1 MSRARLLY
9 MVGLLALAAPAPLAA
24 QARKTRIHVV
34 QPGESCWSIAQ
45 QIFGKGEKYRIIH
58 RYNDLGP
65 MPHILKPGQHIRLPG
80 KGTGPDARV
89 AWLQRRVRAKTPT
102 GSDWL
107 NARKNMGLW
116 RLYKVTTGKGSS
128 AGIRFED
135 LSSLNMR
142 AEALLVIYGGTSAR
156 ARQRRKQQGTT
167 VLLEKGTIRGG
178 LARMDREAGGLNIRT
193 PSAKISLQSR
203 SSQVEVDPKKTSIVS
218 VYDGKARVA
227 AAGATV
233 QVPTDHGTF
242 VQKGKKP
249 APPRR
254 LPPAP
259 RWDGSAREVVVLVP
273 AGIKG
278 TFDARWGAVKRAARY
293 RVELSRNARFTIPI
307 VDAVVG
313 AGVRRFSAR
322 DLVPG
327 TYHARVSARDRARL
341 EGRPSR
347 VMRVRVAR
355 LETSRR
361 LAPSTGGIL
370 EAVGL
375 LSLEPHEAVAGQ
387 VELSLDGGP
396 WQPGTTP
403 VRLRKPGLHQ
413 VRVRPK
419 NGKVATTIKVRLL
432 AVKGALAV
440 PKETKLEVGGASAK
454 VTLRTSDERGRP
466 ASLPGLTV
474 TAWPGG
480 PLKLAA
486 AEAGVTSAMLPAPA
500 AYTGEP
506 VRLVATWAGGELGRA
521 EVAVKEPLRP
531 APRPTPAPSKPAEFS
546 WPEEPVA
553 LGAPDA
559 GPYLPSRFALPV
571 THLGLGARFAGR
583 EAARGDNPIYMRL
596 ALHGELALLDGRLG
610 LGAELPW
617 FQTDLARD
625 VAGDNNLGDL
635 RLDARFVALQAR
647 GLTLA
652 PSLRLTV
659 PTGALPTGA
668 AGRTVLLEPAALF
681 QARLWRVTVG
691 THQALALR
699 VGPDDD
705 TDLTYNASYGAALR
719 LWRLSLAAEVITLFG
734 VSGPGGDLAAVG
746 AGGAVRLHLDRLRI
760 SVVAGGGLN
769 DDARQVLG
777 NYSAGLAVDLGF

>member
-1 MSRARLLY
+1 MSGKARTLQLIALL
-9 MVGLLALAAPAPLAA
+9 GLAAPATAGA
-24 QARKTRIHVV
+24 QAKSTRVHVV

-45 QIFGKGEKYRIIH
+45 QVFGKGKKYRIIH

-65 MPHILKPGQHIRLPG
+65 MPHILKPGQQIRLPG

-89 AWLQRRVRAKTPT
+89 AWLQKRVRAKTPT

-107 NARKNMGLW
+107 NARKDMGLW
-116 RLYKVTTGKGSS
+116 RLYKVTTGQGSS

-135 LSSLNMR
+135 RSSLNMR

-156 ARQRRKQQGTT
+156 ARQRRRQQGTT
-167 VLLEKGTIRGG
+167 VVLEKGTIRGG
-178 LARMDREAGGLNIRT
+178 LARMDKEAKGLNIRT
-193 PSAKISLQSR
+193 PSARVSLQSR
-203 SSQVEVDPKKTSIVS
+203 SSQVEVSPKKTSIVS
-218 VYDGKARVA
+218 VYDGEASVA
-227 AAGATV
+227 ARGKTV
-233 QVPTDHGTF
+233 QVPSDHGTF
-242 VQKGKKP
+242 VKRGKKP

-259 RWDGSAREVVVLVP
+259 RWRGGAREVVVLVP
-273 AGIKG
+273 HGMKG
-278 TFDARWGAVKRAARY
+278 TFDARWSEVKGAARY
-293 RVELSRNARFTIPI
+293 RVELSRNTRFTVPI

-313 AGVRRFSAR
+313 VGVRRFSAR
-322 DLVPG
+322 DLAPG
-327 TYHARVSARDRARL
+327 TYHARISTRDRARL

-347 VMRVRVAR
+347 VMKLRVAR

-361 LAPSTGGIL
+361 LANTGGQA

-375 LSLEPHEAVAGQ
+375 LSLSPHKAVAGQ
-387 VELSLDGGP
+387 VELSANGGP
-396 WQPGTTP
+396 YQPGTTP
-403 VRLRKPGLHQ
+403 VRLSKPGLHK
-413 VRVRPK
+413 VRVRPRG
-419 NGKVATTIKVRLL
+419 GKLFTTIEVRLL
-432 AVKGALAV
+432 AVKGALTA
-440 PKETKLEVGGASAK
+440 PKDTKLEVDGAAAT
-454 VTLRTSDERGRP
+454 VRLVTSDERGRP

-474 TAWPGG
+474 EAWPGG
-480 PLKLAA
+480 ALKLTAV
-486 AEAGVTSAMLPAPA
+486 EAGVTSATLPAPPV
-500 AYTGEP
+500 YTGEP
-506 VRLVATWAGGELGRA
+506 VRLVAAWAGGELGRA
-521 EVAVKEPLRP
+521 EVQVKKPP
-531 APRPTPAPSKPAEFS
+531 KPTPRPTPPPPRPSEFS
-546 WPEEPVA
+546 WPEEPVS
-553 LGAPDA
+553 LGGPDS
-559 GPYLPSRFALPV
+559 GPYLPSRFAQPV

-583 EAARGDNPIYMRL
+583 DAVQGDDPIYMRL

-635 RLDARFVALQAR
+635 RLDARFVALRAW
-647 GLTLA
+647 GLMLA

-659 PTGALPTGA
+659 PTGAVPA
-668 AGRTVLLEPAALF
+668 AAGGRTVLLEPAALF
-681 QARLWRVTVG
+681 QARIWRVTLG

-719 LWRLSLAAEVITLFG
+719 VWRLSLALEVITLFG
-734 VSGPGGDLAAVG
+734 VTGPGEDLAAVG
-746 AGGAVRLHLDRLRI
+746 AGGAVRLHLDRLRL

-777 NYSAGLAVDLGF
+777 SYSAGLAVDLGF